1 MNKRILAAFLAA
13 VMIFSTA
20 NITFADN
27 YNQNVKISELTDLT
41 TSDSSIFL
49 SENGNEIELSD
60 NFLEESNKRML
71 DQYEQRQCAI
81 QAFSASEKS
90 EKQVDLVFVIDSTGS
105 MYDAIANVKANIA
118 SFAQDIE
125 MQGLSLRI
133 ALIDYK
139 DITVS
144 GEEDS
149 VVVHKLN
156 YSPWYSSA
164 SQLISELSHLSAE
177 GGSDTAETAVEALG
191 VLTQPEQIMWGSS
204 AYKFAFLITDA
215 PTKTDNTYGY
225 GGIEQLA
232 DKLKE
237 LNIVT
242 SVITSSSSQ
251 SSYTSVVES
260 TGGIFANIYS
270 NNFEDTLLSLANS
283 IINEV
288 SKGDSLNL
296 TIVDLNDDPVPYAD
310 VNIYNGTDL
319 YRTKQAD
326 ENGAVSIDISDIPEK
341 LYCRYTVSASKEITS
356 GDALSGSNRNKLFN
370 QYIKNSAGENIRYRY
385 ELHSETI
392 DTNGNWVGV
401 KLSEIKN
408 NSELALKE
416 PRMLV
421 SLSVAYLADNGSIND
436 DVVLP
441 NYYDNLK
448 TVMNNVAQNVAQT
461 TDGHILIDKVYIF
474 DTANRNDF
482 YLTKINDS
490 QADVGNASDVSMADI
505 RIESLVYDD
514 GEWLFNVKI
523 HSNSDPS
530 GFYDDTPY
538 YTEDKMEDSR
548 FKHLKNY
555 EDIVAGKASFC
566 RVQLGGSAH
575 EGSYNIYDTDVYAKT
590 ITHELG
596 HYLMTFKDEYLT
608 SKTDDKGNKLKW
620 RELTWVKK
628 PIENF
633 GLMDY
638 QYTEIEMSKAANYE
652 YLTNSDAI
660 KTVQAEFWNCS
671 CEEQLAK
678 VLQHGLEENI
688 YDTGG
693 LPASYDYAD
702 NGEHRRAEYSY
713 AALDDSDFID
723 LRAIKTGGS
732 GAIEAYSNEPSA
744 TSEKLADIAI
754 NGKTLEVAPIKV
766 GTVSVYERNAN
777 SSEYAELSLS
787 EKNGKYY
794 TTLQLDDGRSTEIK
808 VVVANDTEALSNYY
822 YIEKSFSSEKG
833 YVFTDINNSTQA
845 YVVPEGKNQY
855 DFIAH
860 NFTYTNGDY
869 SSVNQSLEI
878 SSANKT
884 AFTGEIY
891 SVASINDNIDYSSVS
906 WFKYADGK
914 WTQLATDISNEE
926 NMNIGARA
934 DLQGEGVY
942 VLMAK
947 ESITA
952 KLNTVNNLTY
962 KTAKD
967 RDGVIYLSF
976 NDTNDSSLIGY
987 YDIYYSDIPFN
998 SVTDEGV
1005 HHERAYAGQ
1014 ALYLLDL
1021 TDRNKTSYVGIVAI
1035 GKDGSASDISKII
1048 TVTTGEADR
1057 DDDGIPDWW
1066 CDKYLLWGDYG
1077 KDIAAYDDDN
1087 DGLTNLEE
1095 YQLSSDPTDPYSPVY
1110 TEIVPVN
1117 SINIKSKSR
1126 TIAIGSSTTLTA
1138 GILPANA
1145 TNKGVNWYVDDASVV
1160 QITPK
1165 DTACIVTGLTAGTA
1179 TITAVSLDGGYTSEI
1194 EIIVNEVVESNYSN
1208 GKSSSKASV
1217 IATTT
1222 TEKATEAT
1230 TSALTDAVKVT
1241 IGKKAIIIGE
1251 NSYNMDVAPY
1261 IQDSSNS
1268 TMIPLRFVSL
1278 AICGGD
1284 IVRAD
1289 NSNIIAWDSISK
1301 TATINANDNIIKFTA
1316 GSNIM
1321 LINNKPIV
1329 MEYGVKA
1336 EISNGRMFIP
1346 FRALGKALGVNV
1358 EWDAETKT
1366 AIYR

>member
-1 MNKRILAAFLAA
+1 
-13 VMIFSTA
+13 
-20 NITFADN
+20 
-27 YNQNVKISELTDLT
+27 
-41 TSDSSIFL
+41 
-49 SENGNEIELSD
+49 
-60 NFLEESNKRML
+60 
-71 DQYEQRQCAI
+71 
-81 QAFSASEKS
+81 
-90 EKQVDLVFVIDSTGS
+90 
-105 MYDAIANVKANIA
+105 
-118 SFAQDIE
+118 
-125 MQGLSLRI
+125 
-133 ALIDYK
+133 
-139 DITVS
+139 
-144 GEEDS
+144 
-149 VVVHKLN
+149 
-156 YSPWYSSA
+156 
-164 SQLISELSHLSAE
+164 
-177 GGSDTAETAVEALG
+177 
-191 VLTQPEQIMWGSS
+191 
-204 AYKFAFLITDA
+204 
-215 PTKTDNTYGY
+215 
-225 GGIEQLA
+225 
-232 DKLKE
+232 
-237 LNIVT
+237 
-242 SVITSSSSQ
+242 
-251 SSYTSVVES
+251 
-260 TGGIFANIYS
+260 
-270 NNFEDTLLSLANS
+270 
-283 IINEV
+283 
-288 SKGDSLNL
+288 
-296 TIVDLNDDPVPYAD
+296 
-310 VNIYNGTDL
+310 
-319 YRTKQAD
+319 
-326 ENGAVSIDISDIPEK
+326 
-341 LYCRYTVSASKEITS
+341 
-356 GDALSGSNRNKLFN
+356 
-370 QYIKNSAGENIRYRY
+370 
-385 ELHSETI
+385 
-392 DTNGNWVGV
+392 
-401 KLSEIKN
+401 
-408 NSELALKE
+408 
-416 PRMLV
+416 MLV
-421 SLSVAYLADNGSIND
+421 SLSVAYLASNDTSKSEEYYQSIKTMM
-436 DVVLP
+436 
-441 NYYDNLK
+441 NYASENL
-448 TVMNNVAQNVAQT
+448 AQT
-461 TDGHILIDKVYIF
+461 TDGHIFIDKVYILNT
-474 DTANRNDF
+474 DNKNNF
-482 YLTKINDS
+482 YLNVVEDS
-490 QADVGNASDVSMADI
+490 NTYYVDIDAAKNVSMADI
-505 RIESLVYDD
+505 RIETDD
-514 GEWLFNVKI
+514 LTNDDPTHTIVSNVNRI
-523 HSNSDPS
+523 R
-530 GFYDDTPY
+530 GFYN
-538 YTEDKMEDSR
+538 DKTSFSDKSSYISSIDS
-548 FKHLKNY
+548 F
-555 EDIVAGKASFC
+555 S
-566 RVQLGGSAH
+566 RVQMSANEGGCW
-575 EGSYNIYDTDVYAKT
+575 YNKITENPEQYSKT
-590 ITHELG
+590 VTHELG
-596 HYLMTFKDEYLT
+596 HYLMAFLDEYL
-608 SKTDDKGNKLKW
+608 SPNKD
-620 RELTWVKK
+620 
-628 PIENF
+628 ENGIFIQFENWDIINSF
-633 GLMDY
+633 GLMGNQHY
-638 QYTEIEMSKAANYE
+638 EIEMSKDFKYPNLEKDENGYYTNTLLGTVQTICRGMSCENSLSMLLQSGSA
-652 YLTNSDAI
+652 YLTNTFYEYYEGSEKASQ
-660 KTVQAEFWNCS
+660 T
-671 CEEQLAK
+671 EQL
-678 VLQHGLEENI
+678 
-688 YDTGG
+688 YPTGG

-822 YIEKSFSSEKG
+822 YIEKSFSYEKG

-947 ESITA
+947 ESSTA

-1145 TNKGVNWYVDDASVV
+1145 TNKGVNWYVDDTSVV

-1222 TEKATEAT
+1222 TEEATEAT

-1268 TMIPLRFVSL
+1268 TMVPLRFVSL

-1284 IVRAD
+1284 IVQAD

-1301 TATINANDNIIKFTA
+1301 TATINANGNIIKFTA

-1329 MEYGVKA
+1329 MENGVKA

-1366 AIYR
+1366 AIYK